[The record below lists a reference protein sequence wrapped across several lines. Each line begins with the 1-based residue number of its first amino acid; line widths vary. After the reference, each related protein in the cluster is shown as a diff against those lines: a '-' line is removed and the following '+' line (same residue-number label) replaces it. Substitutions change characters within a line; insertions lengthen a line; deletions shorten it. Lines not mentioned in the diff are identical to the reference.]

1 VLAKRIIPCLDV
13 KEGRVVKGV
22 SFINLRDAGDPV
34 ENAKFYDEQ
43 GADELIFLD
52 ITASHEK
59 RKIILDIV
67 EKTAEDVF
75 MPLTVGGGIKT
86 IDDIRDLLNSGCDKV
101 SINTT
106 AVKDP
111 HFISRAAEKFG
122 SQCIVVAIDAKR
134 VADSMANATG
144 ENWFSD
150 ASLKDVVLDITGK
163 ISPRPSLSKTGTS
176 ENPTLVKGG
185 WGELEESDNALL
197 WAISTHGGRQM
208 KLINAVKWAEKME
221 DLGAGEIMLTSMDKD
236 GTKDGY
242 DIELTRTISEAV
254 TIPVIA
260 SGGVG
265 NLKHIYD
272 GLTAGKA
279 DAALA
284 ASIFHF
290 REYSV
295 KEAKEYLRQR
305 NVPVRL

>member
-1 VLAKRIIPCLDV
+1 MLAKRIIPCLDV
-13 KEGRVVKGV
+13 KDGRVVKGV
-22 SFINLRDAGDPV
+22 SFVNLRDAGDPV

-86 IDDIRDLLNSGCDKV
+86 IDDIRALLNSGCDKV

-106 AVKDP
+106 AVRDP
-111 HFISRAAEKFG
+111 YFISRAAEKFG
-122 SQCIVVAIDAKR
+122 SQCIVVAIDAKK
-134 VADSMANATG
+134 VADNMAKATG
-144 ENWFSD
+144 EDWFSD
-150 ASLKDVVLDITGK
+150 AALRDVIL
-163 ISPRPSLSKTGTS
+163 
-176 ENPTLVKGG
+176 
-185 WGELEESDNALL
+185 ELPAEGLT

-208 KLINAVKWAEKME
+208 KLINAVKWAKKME
-221 DLGAGEIMLTSMDKD
+221 ALGAGEIMLTSMDKD

-242 DIELTRTISEAV
+242 DIELTRTISETV

-260 SGGVG
+260 SGGAG
-265 NLKHIYD
+265 NLEHLYD
-272 GLTAGKA
+272 GLVGGRA
-279 DAALA
+279 DAVLA

-290 REYSV
+290 REYSIR
-295 KEAKEYLRQR
+295 EAKEYLRDKG
-305 NVPVRL
+305 VPIRL